1 MFAETYLYNITIS
14 VAMKCPFCSNTE
26 TKVVDKRETE
36 EDNVTR
42 RRRECLKCEKR
53 FKTYERVEMSNII
66 ILKKSDKREP
76 FNRDK
81 LKRGLFKTCEKSP
94 VNAEQIEIGVNEI
107 EAELRGKDSTE
118 SPSSVIGEL
127 VMRKLKKLDK
137 VAYIRFAS
145 VYREFT
151 DLESFEKELKNLLKK
166 E

>member
-1 MFAETYLYNITIS
+1 
-14 VAMKCPFCSNTE
+14 MKCPFCSQTE

-53 FKTYERVEMSNII
+53 FTTYERVEMSNITI
-66 ILKKSDKREP
+66 VKKNEKRET
-76 FNRDK
+76 FDRDK
-81 LKRGLFKTCEKSP
+81 LKRGLLKACEKRP
-94 VNAEQIEIGVNEI
+94 VSSEQIEIVVNEI
-107 EAELRGKDSTE
+107 EAELRGKDTTEIPST
-118 SPSSVIGEL
+118 VIGEL

-145 VYREFT
+145 VYREFA

-166 E
+166 GQ

>member
-1 MFAETYLYNITIS
+1 
-14 VAMKCPFCSNTE
+14 MKCPFCSHTE

-53 FKTYERVEMSNII
+53 FTTYERVEMSNITI
-66 ILKKSDKREP
+66 VKKSEKREP

-81 LKRGLFKTCEKSP
+81 LKRGLFKACEKRP
-94 VNAEQIEIGVNEI
+94 VNAEQIEIVVNEI
-107 EAELRGKDSTE
+107 EAELRGKDTTE
-118 SPSSVIGEL
+118 IPSSVIGEL
-127 VMRKLKKLDK
+127 VMKKLKKLDK

-166 E
+166 G

>member
-1 MFAETYLYNITIS
+1 MVT
-14 VAMKCPFCSNTE
+14 MKCPFCSQTE

-53 FKTYERVEMSNII
+53 FTTYERVEMSNIT

-81 LKRGLFKTCEKSP
+81 LKRGLFKACEKRP
-94 VNAEQIEIGVNEI
+94 VNAEQIEIVVNEI

-118 SPSSVIGEL
+118 IPSSVIGEL

-166 E
+166 G